1 LEFICFLSKWSHLVL
16 VLNHD
21 MTLNED
27 ANMLTCNLSK
37 TIHHKWHLMYGEKG
51 IDSFET
57 IVDNL
62 TRALV

>member
-1 LEFICFLSKWSHLVL
+1 
-16 VLNHD
+16 